1 MKNLIWH
8 HSIDIGEIFP
18 QSYDL
23 SDLSSEEVKDF
34 KEEVKFNQIVSF
46 LKVALL
52 YKDTKLSK
60 QWDKIIS
67 AIAFVERRVHVLSG

>member
-1 MKNLIWH
+1 MKNLVWQ

-34 KEEVKFNQIVSF
+34 KEEIRFNQVVSF

-52 YKDTKLSK
+52 YKES
-60 QWDKIIS
+60 
-67 AIAFVERRVHVLSG
+67 